1 MTQNEYTTIE
11 IVKSRIGS
19 ANIPAD
25 LQDAE
30 ITQWIKETSNFIE
43 LSTKRIGQGFQ
54 ATDYIYP
61 TVQQIATDLTTIK
74 LLLRMSGPGK
84 ATTAGISYRIG
95 EFSVD
100 KKNIDSS
107 AIDEIEIYENNAK
120 ESIRILKEYLGL
132 DSNGFVGGSV
142 VRGTPSPATNYGG
155 NSPQQ
160 P

>member
-1 MTQNEYTTIE
+1 MANEYTTAE
-11 IVKSRIGS
+11 LVKSRVGS
-19 ANIPAD
+19 VNLPSDILD
-25 LQDAE
+25 SDIQ
-30 ITQWIKETSNFIE
+30 QWIREASNFID
-43 LSTKRIGQGFQ
+43 LSARRIGQGFQ
-54 ATDYIYP
+54 TTEYIYP
-61 TVQQIATDLTTIK
+61 TVQQIATDLSAIK

-107 AIDEIEIYENNAK
+107 AIDEIEIFENHAK
-120 ESIRILKEYLGL
+120 ESLAALKNYLGV
-132 DSNGFVGGSV
+132 DAGGFVGGSV
-142 VRGTPSPATNYGG
+142 VKGYPAPTTNYGG

>member
-1 MTQNEYTTIE
+1 MANEYSTPE
-11 IVKSRIGS
+11 LVKSRVGS
-19 ANIPAD
+19 INLPSDILD
-25 LQDAE
+25 NDIQ
-30 ITQWIKETSNFIE
+30 QWIKEASNFIE

-54 ATDYIYP
+54 EADYIYP
-61 TVQQIATDLTTIK
+61 TVQQIATDLTAIK

-142 VRGTPSPATNYGG
+142 VKGTPAPATNYGG

>member
-19 ANIPAD
+19 ANIPSD

-30 ITQWIKETSNFIE
+30 ITQWIKEASNFIE

-54 ATDYIYP
+54 ETDYIYP
-61 TVQQIATDLTTIK
+61 TVQQITTDLAVIK

-84 ATTAGISYRIG
+84 ATTAGISYRIV

-107 AIDEIEIYENNAK
+107 AIDEIEIYEN
-120 ESIRILKEYLGL
+120 
-132 DSNGFVGGSV
+132 
-142 VRGTPSPATNYGG
+142 
-155 NSPQQ
+155 
-160 P
+160 

>member
-1 MTQNEYTTIE
+1 MTNEYTTSE
-11 IVKSRIGS
+11 LVKSRVGS
-19 ANIPAD
+19 VNLPSDILD
-25 LQDAE
+25 SDIQ
-30 ITQWIKETSNFIE
+30 QWIRESSNFID
-43 LSTKRIGQGFQ
+43 LSARRIGQGFQ
-54 ATDYIYP
+54 ATEYIYP
-61 TVQQIATDLTTIK
+61 TVQQIATDLSAIK

-107 AIDEIEIYENNAK
+107 AIDEIEIFENHAK
-120 ESIRILKEYLGL
+120 ESLAALKNYLGV
-132 DSNGFVGGSV
+132 DAGGFVGGSV
-142 VRGTPSPATNYGG
+142 VKGCPAPTTNYGG